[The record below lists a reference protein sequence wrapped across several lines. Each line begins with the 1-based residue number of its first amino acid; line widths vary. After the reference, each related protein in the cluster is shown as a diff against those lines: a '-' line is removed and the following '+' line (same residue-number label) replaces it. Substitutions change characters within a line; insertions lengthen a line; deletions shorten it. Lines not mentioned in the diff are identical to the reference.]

1 MKKYR
6 DKDGKRVVEVSDLSY
21 LTERDHR
28 YNWFQRHYHH
38 HRLRR
43 ALKKAVRIVAAN
55 KTVAYDIHR
64 FYFIPN
70 ENIDLK
76 H

>member
-6 DKDGKRVVEVSDLSY
+6 DKEGKRIVEVSDLSY
-21 LTERDHR
+21 LTDRNHH

-43 ALKKAVRIVAAN
+43 ALKKASSIIAAD
-55 KTVAYDIHR
+55 KTVAQDIHR

-70 ENIDLK
+70 DNIDLK
-76 H
+76 N

>member
-6 DKDGKRVVEVSDLSY
+6 DKEGRKVVEVSDLSY
-21 LTERDHR
+21 LTDRDHH

-43 ALKKAVRIVAAN
+43 SLKKAARIVAAD
-55 KTVAYDIHR
+55 KKVAQDIHR

>member
-6 DKDGKRVVEVSDLSY
+6 DKEGKRIVEVSDLSY
-21 LTERDHR
+21 RTDRTHH

-43 ALKKAVRIVAAN
+43 ALKKASRIIAADKPVAQ
-55 KTVAYDIHR
+55 DIPR

-70 ENIDLK
+70 ANIDRK
-76 H
+76 N

>member
-21 LTERDHR
+21 LTDRNHR

-43 ALKKAVRIVAAN
+43 ALKKAVRIVAAD

-64 FYFIPN
+64 FYFIPK
-70 ENIDLK
+70 EIIDIK

>member
-6 DKDGKRVVEVSDLSY
+6 DKEGRRVVEVSDLSY
-21 LTERDHR
+21 LTDWNHR

-43 ALKKAVRIVAAN
+43 ALKKAVKIVAADR
-55 KTVAYDIHR
+55 TVAHDIHR

-70 ENIDLK
+70 EKIDIK
-76 H
+76 R

>member
-6 DKDGKRVVEVSDLSY
+6 DKEGRRVVEVSDLSY
-21 LTERDHR
+21 LTDR
-28 YNWFQRHYHH
+28 NH

-43 ALKKAVRIVAAN
+43 SLKKAARIVAAD
-55 KTVAYDIHR
+55 KKVAQDIHR

>member
-6 DKDGKRVVEVSDLSY
+6 DTEGKKVVEVSDLSY
-21 LTERDHR
+21 LTDRNHR
-28 YNWFQRHYHH
+28 YNWFQRHFYH

-43 ALKKAVRIVAAN
+43 ALKKAARVVAAD

-64 FYFIPN
+64 FYFIPQ
-70 ENIDLK
+70 EKITLK
-76 H
+76 N

>member
-6 DKDGKRVVEVSDLSY
+6 DKEGRRVVEVSDLSY
-21 LTERDHR
+21 LTEREHR

-43 ALKKAVRIVAAN
+43 ALKKASRIVAAN
-55 KTVAYDIHR
+55 KSVAQDIHR